1 MSDTAVW
8 QSDDYPYMA
17 LVKQFTIDQLTP
29 IGAFLRLRPLGARV
43 LLESVE
49 GDLKVAR
56 YSFIGVGTLATMY
69 HREGKAVVEG
79 PGITLTDPSPATLL
93 RKANNALRVPVPDS
107 VELPYSGGAV
117 GYFSYDWVRRLERLP
132 ALHPHPE
139 PNWEWVW
146 PEVVLAFDHHRHLL
160 TCIVEAPISDSD
172 RARERLAEVS
182 ARLRGCFSWPEPTV
196 ERLAPL
202 QSNLDRDAY
211 HAMVER
217 AREHIFAG
225 DIFQVVLAQ
234 KLITRVTGDPLQI
247 YRRLRLVNP
256 SPYLFYFEGQ
266 ARTLVGASPESLI
279 RVQNGTV
286 VNRPIAGTRRRGA
299 NTSEDLLLWKDLI
312 EDPKERSEHTMLV
325 DLARNDLGRVSRFG
339 TVEVPELM
347 VRENYSHVM
356 HIASEVRGQLR
367 PEFDALDALAAS
379 FPAGTLSGAP
389 KVRAMEIIEEL
400 EPEARGVYGGVV
412 GYFSHR
418 GDLDTC
424 IAIRTLEVVGD
435 QVTVQAGGGVVAD
448 SNPEAELQES
458 LNKAAAAISVLD
470 PREVEWL

>member
-1 MSDTAVW
+1 MDDTAVW
-8 QSDDYPYMA
+8 QSDDCPYLA
-17 LVKQFTIDQLTP
+17 VVKQFTVDQLTP

-49 GDLKVAR
+49 GDLKIAR
-56 YSFIGVGTLATMY
+56 YSFIGVGALATMG
-69 HREGKAVVEG
+69 HRDGKAVVEG
-79 PGITLTDPSPATLL
+79 PGLALTDPSPVALL
-93 RKANNALRVPVPDS
+93 RQVNQALRVPVPDTL
-107 VELPYSGGAV
+107 ELPYMGGAV
-117 GYFSYDWVRRLERLP
+117 GYFGYDWIRQLERLP

-139 PNWEWVW
+139 PNWEWMW
-146 PEVVLAFDHHRHLL
+146 PEVVVAFDHHRHVV
-160 TCIVEAPISDSD
+160 TCIVQAPSSDYG
-172 RARERLAEVS
+172 RAQARLAAIS
-182 ARLRGCFSWPEPTV
+182 ARLREPFSWPAPAI
-196 ERLAPL
+196 ERLTPV

-211 HAMVER
+211 YAMVER
-217 AREHIFAG
+217 AREYIFAG

-234 KLITRVTGDPLQI
+234 KLTTRVVGDPFQI
-247 YRRLRLVNP
+247 YRRLRLLNP

-266 ARTLVGASPESLI
+266 ARTLVGASPEALI
-279 RVQNGTV
+279 RVQNDTV
-286 VNRPIAGTRRRGA
+286 VNRPIAGTRPRGA
-299 NTSEDLLLWKDLI
+299 NPAEDLLLWKDLI

-325 DLARNDLGRVSRFG
+325 DLARNDLGRVSQFG
-339 TVEVPELM
+339 TVQVSELM

-356 HIASEVRGQLR
+356 HIASEVRGRLR
-367 PEFDALDALAAS
+367 PEFDALDALSAS

-412 GYFSHR
+412 GYFSYR

-448 SNPEAELQES
+448 SIPEAERQES
-458 LNKAAAAISVLD
+458 FKKAAAPITVLD
-470 PREVEWL
+470 PKGAPWL